1 MRVPRSEPGLLWTIG
16 MLVVLTTAPP
26 VVAQGEP
33 AVTTVVLVRHAEK
46 IDASRDPRLSQA
58 GEERA
63 HQLAHVLADFPFE
76 AVLSTPFIRTRE
88 TGRPVAAQ
96 MGLPVTET
104 PVTRTFASDLAA
116 RLRTDYAGQ
125 TVLVVGHSN
134 TTPDVMR
141 ALGVPDVAA
150 IADNEYDDLFI
161 VTLLPGGSARAVH
174 MHYGRPTP

>member
-1 MRVPRSEPGLLWTIG
+1 MRAPSLIPGLWWAAGAL
-16 MLVVLTTAPP
+16 LVLTAASPAA
-26 VVAQGEP
+26 AQHQP

-46 IDASRDPRLSQA
+46 VDDSRDPRLSEA

-63 HQLAHVLADFPFE
+63 HELARVLADIPLD

-88 TGRPVAAQ
+88 TARPVANRI
-96 MGLPVTET
+96 GVPITET
-104 PVTRTFASDLAA
+104 PVSATYASDLAA
-116 RLRTDYAGQ
+116 RIRADYAGR

-141 ALGVPDVAA
+141 ALGVPDVRA
-150 IADNEYDDLFI
+150 IADHEYDDLFI

-174 MHYGRPTP
+174 LHYGKPTP

>member
-1 MRVPRSEPGLLWTIG
+1 MRAPSLIPGLWWTAWA
-16 MLVVLTTAPP
+16 LLVLTTASPAT
-26 VVAQGEP
+26 AQREP

-46 IDASRDPRLSQA
+46 VDDSRDPRLSEA

-63 HQLAHVLADFPFE
+63 QELARVLADVQFD
-76 AVLSTPFIRTRE
+76 AVLSTPFVRTRE

-96 MGLPVTET
+96 VGVPITET
-104 PVTRTFASDLAA
+104 PVTAAYASDLAA
-116 RLRTDYAGQ
+116 RLRTDYAGR

-141 ALGVPDVAA
+141 ALGVPDVQA

-161 VTLLPGGSARAVH
+161 VTLLPSGSARAVH
-174 MHYGRPTP
+174 LHYGKPTP

>member
-1 MRVPRSEPGLLWTIG
+1 MRVPKSRLLCTLAA
-16 MLVVLTTAPP
+16 LVVLTSAGQ
-26 VVAQGEP
+26 VAAQRQP

-46 IDASRDPRLSQA
+46 IDASRDPGLSEA

-63 HQLAHVLADFPFE
+63 HQLARVLADFRFD

-88 TGRPVAAQ
+88 TGRPLATQ
-96 MGLPVTET
+96 MGVPITET
-104 PVTRTFASDLAA
+104 PVTRAFASDLAA
-116 RLRTDYAGQ
+116 RLRADYAGQ

-141 ALGVPDVAA
+141 ALGVPNVAA
-150 IADNEYDDLFI
+150 MADHEYDDLFI

-174 MHYGRPTP
+174 LHYGRPTP